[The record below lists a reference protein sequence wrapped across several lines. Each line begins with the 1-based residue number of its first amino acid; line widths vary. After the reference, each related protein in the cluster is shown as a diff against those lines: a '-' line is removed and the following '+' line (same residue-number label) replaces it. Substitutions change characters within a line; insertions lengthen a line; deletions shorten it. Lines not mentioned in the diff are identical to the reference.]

1 MFQSQVKMLPNTNKT
16 HKKLPNIFNILPK
29 WRNFAKS
36 GHTDEEDHQK
46 LLFTLFYWNRNGMQ
60 PIWRR
65 AIDTK
70 VWKYEKN
77 LTKVVFSDSLNEVLK
92 YADEQ
97 SNLGLQWLWQTT
109 ILYNHNIQPEKQTDW
124 KFLVSRQSCKGQLMT
139 TNFAYY
145 FKKTVQ
151 L

>member
-1 MFQSQVKMLPNTNKT
+1 MLPNKNKT
-16 HKKLPNIFNILPK
+16 HQKLPIIFNILPK
-29 WRNFAKS
+29 LQNFAKS

-70 VWKYEKN
+70 GWKYEKN
-77 LTKVVFSDSLNEVLK
+77 LTKVVFSISLNEVLK

-124 KFLVSRQSCKGQLMT
+124 KF
-139 TNFAYY
+139 
-145 FKKTVQ
+145 
-151 L
+151 